1 MFLFTL
7 AFLNGLTLGAL
18 LFLVASGLTLSFG
31 LMRIVNLNHGAFYL
45 TGGYIGLSILKS
57 TGNWPLSVLVAGLI
71 IALLAFFEDQFL
83 LKRFRGKSLTVTL
96 ITLSIAIIIAD
107 LDLVIWG
114 GKPQL
119 LDVPEIIDSPVFLF
133 GVMYPGYRLFILLLA
148 IIICIALWIFLKKT
162 KVGIT
167 IRAGIDNSEMVNA
180 LGINVEKIFTYVFV
194 ISGFLAGIAGVIGG
208 SFSMVAPGQDWT
220 MLTFALVTVII
231 GGMGSFAGSIL
242 GSLITGMIFSYASAY
257 IPQLSNLFIFLPV
270 AIIIAIKRRGLL
282 GKELQ

>member
-18 LFLVASGLTLSFG
+18 LFLISSGLTLSFG

-45 TGGYIGLSILKS
+45 TGGYIGLSVLKA
-57 TGNWPLSVLVAGLI
+57 TGNWPLSVLAAGLI
-71 IALLAFFEDQFL
+71 IALLAFFEEQFL
-83 LKRFRGKSLTVTL
+83 LKRFREQSLIVTL

-119 LDVPEIIDSPVFLF
+119 LDVPEIINSPVSLF
-133 GVMYPGYRLFILLLA
+133 GVMYPGYRLFILILA
-148 IIICIALWIFLKKT
+148 IIICIALWFFLKKT

-180 LGINVEKIFTYVFV
+180 LGIDVEKIFTYVFV
-194 ISGFLAGIAGVIGG
+194 LSGFLAGIAGVIGG
-208 SFSMVAPGQDWT
+208 SFSMVAPGQDWS
-220 MLTFALVTVII
+220 MLTFALVTIII
-231 GGMGSFAGSIL
+231 GGMGSFAGSVL
-242 GSLITGMIFSYASAY
+242 GSLITGMTFSYASAY

-270 AIIIAIKRRGLL
+270 AIIIATRGRGLL

>member
-18 LFLVASGLTLSFG
+18 LFIVASGLTLSFG

-45 TGGYIGLSILKS
+45 TGGYIGLSVLKA

-71 IALLAFFEDQFL
+71 IALLAFFEEQFL
-83 LKRFRGKSLTVTL
+83 LKRFREQSLIVTL

-114 GKPQL
+114 RKPQL
-119 LDVPEIIDSPVFLF
+119 LDIPEIINSPVSLF
-133 GVMYPGYRLFILLLA
+133 GVMYPGYRLFILILA
-148 IIICIALWIFLKKT
+148 IIICIALWFFLKKT

-180 LGINVEKIFTYVFV
+180 LGIDVEKIFTYVFV

-208 SFSMVAPGQDWT
+208 SFSMVAPGQDWS
-220 MLTFALVTVII
+220 MLTFALVTIII

-242 GSLITGMIFSYASAY
+242 GSLITGMTFSYASAY

-270 AIIIAIKRRGLL
+270 AIILATRGRGLL

>member
-18 LFLVASGLTLSFG
+18 LFLISSGLTLSFG

-45 TGGYIGLSILKS
+45 TGGYIGLSVLKA

-71 IALLAFFEDQFL
+71 IALLAFFEEQFL
-83 LKRFRGKSLTVTL
+83 LKRFREQSLIVTL

-119 LDVPEIIDSPVFLF
+119 LDVPEIINSPVSLF
-133 GVMYPGYRLFILLLA
+133 GVMYPGYRLFILILA
-148 IIICIALWIFLKKT
+148 IIICIALWFFLKKT

-180 LGINVEKIFTYVFV
+180 LGIDVEKIFTYVFV

-208 SFSMVAPGQDWT
+208 SFSMVAPGQDWS
-220 MLTFALVTVII
+220 MLTFALVTIII

-242 GSLITGMIFSYASAY
+242 GALITGMTFSYASAY
-257 IPQLSNLFIFLPV
+257 IPELSNLFIFLPV
-270 AIIIAIKRRGLL
+270 AIIIAIRRRGLL

>member
-83 LKRFRGKSLTVTL
+83 LKRFRGQSLTVTL

-148 IIICIALWIFLKKT
+148 IIICIGLWIFLKKT

>member
-45 TGGYIGLSILKS
+45 TGGYIGLSILKA
-57 TGNWPLSVLVAGLI
+57 TGNWPLSVLIAGLI

-83 LKRFRGKSLTVTL
+83 LKRFRGQSLTVTL

-148 IIICIALWIFLKKT
+148 IIICIGLWIFLKKT

-231 GGMGSFAGSIL
+231 GGMGSFVGSIL

>member
-45 TGGYIGLSILKS
+45 TGGYIGLSILKA

-83 LKRFRGKSLTVTL
+83 LKRFRGQSLTVTL

-148 IIICIALWIFLKKT
+148 IIICIGLWIFLKKT

>member
-18 LFLVASGLTLSFG
+18 LFIVASGLTLSFG

-45 TGGYIGLSILKS
+45 TGGYIGLSVLKA
-57 TGNWPLSVLVAGLI
+57 TGNWPLSVLVAGVI
-71 IALLAFFEDQFL
+71 IALLAFFEERFL
-83 LKRFRGKSLTVTL
+83 LKRFREQSLIVTL
-96 ITLSIAIIIAD
+96 ITLSRAIIIAD

-114 GKPQL
+114 RKPQL
-119 LDVPEIIDSPVFLF
+119 LDIPEIINSPVSLF
-133 GVMYPGYRLFILLLA
+133 GVMYPGYRLFILILA
-148 IIICIALWIFLKKT
+148 IIICIALWFFLKKT

-180 LGINVEKIFTYVFV
+180 LGIDVEKIFTYVFV

-208 SFSMVAPGQDWT
+208 SFSMVAPGQDWS
-220 MLTFALVTVII
+220 MLTFALVTIII

-242 GSLITGMIFSYASAY
+242 GSLITGMTFSYASAY
-257 IPQLSNLFIFLPV
+257 IPELSNLFIFLPV
-270 AIIIAIKRRGLL
+270 AIIIAARGRGLL

>member
-18 LFLVASGLTLSFG
+18 LFIVTSGLTLSFG

-45 TGGYIGLSILKS
+45 TGGYIGLSVLKA

-71 IALLAFFEDQFL
+71 IALLAFFEEQFL
-83 LKRFRGKSLTVTL
+83 LKRFREQSLIVTL

-114 GKPQL
+114 RKPQL
-119 LDVPEIIDSPVFLF
+119 LDIPEIINSPVSLF
-133 GVMYPGYRLFILLLA
+133 GVMYPGYRLFILILA
-148 IIICIALWIFLKKT
+148 IIICIALWFFLKKT

-180 LGINVEKIFTYVFV
+180 LGIDVEKIFTYVFV

-208 SFSMVAPGQDWT
+208 SFSMVAPGQDWS
-220 MLTFALVTVII
+220 MLTFALVTIII

-242 GSLITGMIFSYASAY
+242 GSLITGMTFSYASAY

-270 AIIIAIKRRGLL
+270 AIILATRGRGLL

>member
-1 MFLFTL
+1 MFLFSL

-45 TGGYIGLSILKS
+45 TGGYIGLSFLKA

-83 LKRFRGKSLTVTL
+83 LKRFREQSLIVTL

-119 LDVPEIIDSPVFLF
+119 LDVPEIINSPVFLF
-133 GVMYPGYRLFILLLA
+133 GVMYPGYRLFILILA
-148 IIICIALWIFLKKT
+148 IIICITLWIFLKKT

-194 ISGFLAGIAGVIGG
+194 LSGFLAGIAGVIGG
-208 SFSMVAPGQDWT
+208 SFSMVAPGQDWS
-220 MLTFALVTVII
+220 MLTFALVTIII

-242 GSLITGMIFSYASAY
+242 GSLITGMTFSYASAY
-257 IPQLSNLFIFLPV
+257 IPELSNLFIFLPV
-270 AIIIAIKRRGLL
+270 AIIIAARGRGLL

>member
-18 LFLVASGLTLSFG
+18 LFLISSGLTLSFG

-45 TGGYIGLSILKS
+45 TGGYIGLSVLKA
-57 TGNWPLSVLVAGLI
+57 TGNWPLSVLAAGLI
-71 IALLAFFEDQFL
+71 IALLAFFEEQFL
-83 LKRFRGKSLTVTL
+83 LKRFREQSLIVTL

-119 LDVPEIIDSPVFLF
+119 LDVPEIINSPVSLF
-133 GVMYPGYRLFILLLA
+133 GVMYPGYRLFILILA
-148 IIICIALWIFLKKT
+148 IIICIALWFFLKKT

-180 LGINVEKIFTYVFV
+180 LGIDVEKIFTYVFV
-194 ISGFLAGIAGVIGG
+194 LLMFL
-208 SFSMVAPGQDWT
+208 
-220 MLTFALVTVII
+220 
-231 GGMGSFAGSIL
+231 
-242 GSLITGMIFSYASAY
+242 
-257 IPQLSNLFIFLPV
+257 
-270 AIIIAIKRRGLL
+270 
-282 GKELQ
+282 

>member
-18 LFLVASGLTLSFG
+18 LFLISSGLTLSFG

-45 TGGYIGLSILKS
+45 TGGYIGLSVLKA
-57 TGNWPLSVLVAGLI
+57 TGNWPLSVLAAGLI
-71 IALLAFFEDQFL
+71 IALLAFFEEQFL
-83 LKRFRGKSLTVTL
+83 LKRFREQSLIVTL

-119 LDVPEIIDSPVFLF
+119 LDVPEIINSPVSLF
-133 GVMYPGYRLFILLLA
+133 GVMYPGYRLFILILA
-148 IIICIALWIFLKKT
+148 IIICIALWFFLKKT

-180 LGINVEKIFTYVFV
+180 LGIDVEKIFTYVFV

-208 SFSMVAPGQDWT
+208 SFSMVAPGQDWS
-220 MLTFALVTVII
+220 MLTFALVTIII
-231 GGMGSFAGSIL
+231 GGMGSFAGSVL
-242 GSLITGMIFSYASAY
+242 GSLITGMTFSYASAY

-270 AIIIAIKRRGLL
+270 AIIIATRGRGLL

>member
-45 TGGYIGLSILKS
+45 TGGYIGLSILNA

-71 IALLAFFEDQFL
+71 IALLAFFEEQFL
-83 LKRFRGKSLTVTL
+83 LKRFREQSLIVTL
-96 ITLSIAIIIAD
+96 ITLSLAIIIAD

-119 LDVPEIIDSPVFLF
+119 LDVPEIINSPVSLF
-133 GVMYPGYRLFILLLA
+133 GVMYPGYRLFILIFA

-208 SFSMVAPGQDWT
+208 SFSMVAPGQDWG
-220 MLTFALVTVII
+220 MLTFALVTIII
-231 GGMGSFAGSIL
+231 GGMGSSVGSIL
-242 GSLITGMIFSYASAY
+242 GALITGMTFSYASAY
-257 IPQLSNLFIFLPV
+257 IPELSNLFIFLPV
-270 AIIIAIKRRGLL
+270 AIIIAARGRGLL

>member
-148 IIICIALWIFLKKT
+148 IIICIGLWIFLKKT

>member
-18 LFLVASGLTLSFG
+18 LFLISSGLTLSFG

-45 TGGYIGLSILKS
+45 TGGYIGLSVLKA
-57 TGNWPLSVLVAGLI
+57 TGNWPLSVLAAGLI
-71 IALLAFFEDQFL
+71 IALLAFFEEQFL
-83 LKRFRGKSLTVTL
+83 LKRFREQSLIVTL

-119 LDVPEIIDSPVFLF
+119 LDVPEIINSPVSLF
-133 GVMYPGYRLFILLLA
+133 GVMYPGYRLFILILA
-148 IIICIALWIFLKKT
+148 IIICIALWFFLKKT

-167 IRAGIDNSEMVNA
+167 IRAGIDNSEMV
-180 LGINVEKIFTYVFV
+180 KIFTYVFV
-194 ISGFLAGIAGVIGG
+194 LSGFLAGIAGVIGG
-208 SFSMVAPGQDWT
+208 SFSMVAPGQDWS
-220 MLTFALVTVII
+220 MLTFALVTIII
-231 GGMGSFAGSIL
+231 GGMGSFAGSVL
-242 GSLITGMIFSYASAY
+242 GSLITGMTFSYASAY

-270 AIIIAIKRRGLL
+270 AIIIATRGRGLL

>member
-7 AFLNGLTLGAL
+7 SFLNGLTLGAL

-45 TGGYIGLSILKS
+45 TGGYVGLSVLKA

-71 IALLAFFEDQFL
+71 IALLAFFEEKFL
-83 LKRFRGKSLTVTL
+83 LKRFREQSLIVTL

-119 LDVPEIIDSPVFLF
+119 LDAPQIINSPVFLF
-133 GVMYPGYRLFILLLA
+133 GVMYPGYRLFVLVLA
-148 IIICIALWIFLKKT
+148 IIVCITLWIFLKKT

-180 LGINVEKIFTYVFV
+180 LGIDVEKIFTYVFV
-194 ISGFLAGIAGVIGG
+194 ISGFLSGIAGVIGG
-208 SFSMVAPGQDWT
+208 SFSMVAPGQDWS

-231 GGMGSFAGSIL
+231 GGMGSFTGSIL
-242 GSLITGMIFSYASAY
+242 GSLITGMAFSYASAY
-257 IPQLSNLFIFLPV
+257 VPQLSNLFIFLPV
-270 AIIIAIKRRGLL
+270 TIIIAIKRRGLL

>member
-1 MFLFTL
+1 MFLFSL

-18 LFLVASGLTLSFG
+18 LFIVASGLTLSFG

-45 TGGYIGLSILKS
+45 TGGYIGLSVLKA

-71 IALLAFFEDQFL
+71 IALLAFFEEQFL
-83 LKRFRGKSLTVTL
+83 LKRFREQPLIVTL

-119 LDVPEIIDSPVFLF
+119 LDVPEIINSPVFLF
-133 GVMYPGYRLFILLLA
+133 GVMYPGYRLFILILA
-148 IIICIALWIFLKKT
+148 IIICIALWFFLKKT

-180 LGINVEKIFTYVFV
+180 LGIDVEKIFTYVFV

-208 SFSMVAPGQDWT
+208 SFSMVAPGQDWS

-242 GSLITGMIFSYASAY
+242 GSLITGMTFSYASAY
-257 IPQLSNLFIFLPV
+257 IPELSNLFIFLPV
-270 AIIIAIKRRGLL
+270 AIIIAARGRGLL

>member
-83 LKRFRGKSLTVTL
+83 LKRFRGQSLTVTL

-133 GVMYPGYRLFILLLA
+133 GVMYPSYRLFILIFA
-148 IIICIALWIFLKKT
+148 IIICIVLWIFLKKT

-208 SFSMVAPGQDWT
+208 SFSMVAPGQDWS
-220 MLTFALVTVII
+220 MLIFALVTIII
-231 GGMGSFAGSIL
+231 GGMGSFVGSIL
-242 GSLITGMIFSYASAY
+242 GALITGMTFSYASAY
-257 IPQLSNLFIFLPV
+257 IPELSNLFIFLPV
-270 AIIIAIKRRGLL
+270 AIIIAIRKRGLL

>member
-83 LKRFRGKSLTVTL
+83 LKRFRGQSLTVTL

>member
-18 LFLVASGLTLSFG
+18 LFLISSGLTLSFG

-45 TGGYIGLSILKS
+45 TGGYIGLSVLKA
-57 TGNWPLSVLVAGLI
+57 TGNWPLSVLAAGLI
-71 IALLAFFEDQFL
+71 IALLAFFEEQFL
-83 LKRFRGKSLTVTL
+83 LKRFREQSLIVTL

-119 LDVPEIIDSPVFLF
+119 LDVPEIINSPVSLF
-133 GVMYPGYRLFILLLA
+133 GVMYPGYRLFILILA
-148 IIICIALWIFLKKT
+148 IIICIALWFFLKKT

-180 LGINVEKIFTYVFV
+180 LGIDVEKIFTYVFV

-208 SFSMVAPGQDWT
+208 SFSMVAPGQDWS
-220 MLTFALVTVII
+220 MLTFALVTIII
-231 GGMGSFAGSIL
+231 GGMGSFVGSVL
-242 GSLITGMIFSYASAY
+242 GSLITGMTFSYASAY

-270 AIIIAIKRRGLL
+270 AIIIATRGRGLL

>member
-7 AFLNGLTLGAL
+7 SFLNGLTLGAL

-45 TGGYIGLSILKS
+45 TGGYVGLSVLKA

-71 IALLAFFEDQFL
+71 IALLAFFEEKFL
-83 LKRFRGKSLTVTL
+83 LKRFREQSLIVTL

-114 GKPQL
+114 GKAQL
-119 LDVPEIIDSPVFLF
+119 LDIPEIINSPVFLF
-133 GVMYPGYRLFILLLA
+133 GVMYPGYRLFVLVLA
-148 IIICIALWIFLKKT
+148 IIVCITLWIFLKKT

-180 LGINVEKIFTYVFV
+180 LGIDVEKIFTYVFV
-194 ISGFLAGIAGVIGG
+194 ISGFLSGIAGVIGG
-208 SFSMVAPGQDWT
+208 SFSMVAPGQDWS

-231 GGMGSFAGSIL
+231 GGMGSFVGSIL
-242 GSLITGMIFSYASAY
+242 GALITGMTFSYASAY
-257 IPQLSNLFIFLPV
+257 IPELSNLFIFLPV
-270 AIIIAIKRRGLL
+270 AIIIAARGRGLL

>member
-18 LFLVASGLTLSFG
+18 LFLISSGLTLSFG

-45 TGGYIGLSILKS
+45 TGGYIGLSVLKA
-57 TGNWPLSVLVAGLI
+57 TGNWPLSVLAAGLI
-71 IALLAFFEDQFL
+71 IALLAFFEEQFL
-83 LKRFRGKSLTVTL
+83 LKRFREQSLIVTL

-119 LDVPEIIDSPVFLF
+119 LDVPEIINSPVSLF
-133 GVMYPGYRLFILLLA
+133 GVMYPGYRLFILILA
-148 IIICIALWIFLKKT
+148 IIICIALWFFLKKT

-180 LGINVEKIFTYVFV
+180 LGIDVEKIFTYDFV

-208 SFSMVAPGQDWT
+208 SFSMVAPGQDWS
-220 MLTFALVTVII
+220 MLTFALVTIII

-242 GSLITGMIFSYASAY
+242 GALITGMTFSYASAY
-257 IPQLSNLFIFLPV
+257 IPELSNLFIFLPV
-270 AIIIAIKRRGLL
+270 AIIIAIRRRGLL

>member
-18 LFLVASGLTLSFG
+18 VFIVASGLTLSFG

-45 TGGYIGLSILKS
+45 TGGYIGLSVLKA

-71 IALLAFFEDQFL
+71 IALLAFFEEQFL
-83 LKRFRGKSLTVTL
+83 LKRFREQSLIVTL

-114 GKPQL
+114 RKPQL
-119 LDVPEIIDSPVFLF
+119 LDIPEIINSPVSLF
-133 GVMYPGYRLFILLLA
+133 GVMYPGYRLFILILA
-148 IIICIALWIFLKKT
+148 IIICIALWFFLKKT

-180 LGINVEKIFTYVFV
+180 LGIDVEKIFTYVFV

-208 SFSMVAPGQDWT
+208 SFSMVAPGQDWS
-220 MLTFALVTVII
+220 MLTFALVTIII

-242 GSLITGMIFSYASAY
+242 GSLITGMTFSYASAY

-270 AIIIAIKRRGLL
+270 AIILATRGRGLL